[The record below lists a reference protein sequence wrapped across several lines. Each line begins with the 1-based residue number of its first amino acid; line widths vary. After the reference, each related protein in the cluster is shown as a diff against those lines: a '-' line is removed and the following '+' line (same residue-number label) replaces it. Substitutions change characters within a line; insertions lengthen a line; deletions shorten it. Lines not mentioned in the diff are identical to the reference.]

1 MEVQKFANGQ
11 PESPEDQGRSPRQR
25 SRSISHLHYVAWSF
39 GIWSYLISAYFSN
52 SATFLWQRLQD
63 VLSLILSVVEIHPA
77 IAIHVFQLTV
87 YEGWK
92 KFAIQ
97 VQSFAVETSK
107 PDIW

>member
-1 MEVQKFANGQ
+1 MLHGPSEFG
-11 PESPEDQGRSPRQR
+11 G
-25 SRSISHLHYVAWSF
+25 ISFQH
-39 GIWSYLISAYFSN
+39 ISAIQQFSN
-52 SATFLWQRLQD
+52 ISLAATSGCVSLC
-63 VLSLILSVVEIHPA
+63 VPSLILSVVEIHPA